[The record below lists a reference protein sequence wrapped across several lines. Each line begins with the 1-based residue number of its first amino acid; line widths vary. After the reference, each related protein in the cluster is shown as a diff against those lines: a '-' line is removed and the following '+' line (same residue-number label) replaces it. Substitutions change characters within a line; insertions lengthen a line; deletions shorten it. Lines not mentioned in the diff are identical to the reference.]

1 MKARKIGFIGVGKMG
16 KGMAS
21 NILKAGLQLTVYD
34 LSSELIEDLVRLG
47 AVRASSPKEVGQ
59 NSEIVIFM
67 VPDSPN
73 IDAAISGE
81 NGVLEGMR
89 PGNIIIVTSTVEP
102 LYIQRLSEICAKRG
116 IKVID
121 CPVSGSVVNAREG
134 TLIFMAG
141 GPKEVLEECRDVL
154 EVMSKKIVHCGDAL
168 GSGEMVKV
176 ANNLVSI
183 TTALFIHEATVL
195 GAKFGLKA
203 DKMFEVFKISSAD
216 NWILN
221 NQWPRVLKGD
231 FGSTFDLDL
240 GIKDLGLA
248 LATAKALKVPLFLG
262 AMSFQWYLME
272 SAAGKGKLDML
283 AAITSLEKLAGV
295 EVRSESK

>member
-34 LSSELIEDLVRLG
+34 LASELIEELVKLG

-81 NGVLEGMR
+81 NGVLGGMR

-141 GPKEVLEECRDVL
+141 GPREVLEECRDVL
-154 EVMSKKIVHCGDAL
+154 GVMSKKIVHCGDAL

-176 ANNLVSI
+176 ANNLISI
-183 TTALFIHEATVL
+183 TTALFIHEAMVL

-283 AAITSLEKLAGV
+283 SAITSLEKLAGV